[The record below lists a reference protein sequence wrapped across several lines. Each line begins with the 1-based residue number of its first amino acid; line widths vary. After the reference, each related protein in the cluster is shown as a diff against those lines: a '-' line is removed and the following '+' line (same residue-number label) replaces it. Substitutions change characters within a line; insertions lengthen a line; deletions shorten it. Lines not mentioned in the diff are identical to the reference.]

1 MYILSLKLLTRMRD
15 WSFVK
20 PKENIKSFVS
30 ETLVYHKS
38 LYGFDNFEMLS
49 VIIINLMT

>member
-1 MYILSLKLLTRMRD
+1 MRD
-15 WSFVK
+15 LSFVK
-20 PKENIKSFVS
+20 TTENIKPFVS

-49 VIIINLMT
+49 VIVINLMT